1 MASVFGPTQFH
12 LDFLHDQPQI
22 SKDLFQ
28 GSFEWVSSCVRKKIS
43 KSIASTPF
51 DTFELEKCPDCDE
64 LALFSGKCTECG
76 YSENPDYELPN
87 SFYQTRR
94 SKAITQK
101 KSVVQKKINFQYKWM
116 EVYRYEKNNL
126 WQITQI
132 YFRNI
137 KETFCVKISSYI
149 IRPQTISSRFGEE
162 SETVISIL
170 IPAWEISYQKATLKR
185 KKWSLHKT
193 HSQPVYDLVKHF
205 LQDYHAGL
213 QKS

>member
-1 MASVFGPTQFH
+1 MASVSHPTQFH

-22 SKDLFQ
+22 SQDLFPWTIEKVW
-28 GSFEWVSSCVRKKIS
+28 SRVKTWIRNIIS
-43 KSIASTPF
+43 IEKS
-51 DTFELEKCPDCDE
+51 EQVECEKCPDCDE
-64 LALFSGKCTECG
+64 LALFLGKCNECW
-76 YSENPDYELPN
+76 YCENPDYELPN

-94 SKAITQK
+94 SKKITQK
-101 KSVVQKKINFQYKWM
+101 NSVIQKKINFQYKWM
-116 EVYRYEKNNL
+116 EVYRYEKNDL
-126 WQITQI
+126 WQITQL
-132 YFRNI
+132 YFRNS
-137 KETFCVKISSYI
+137 KETFCIKISWYI
-149 IRPQTISSRFGEE
+149 IRPQTISSRFWEE

-205 LQDYHAGL
+205 LQDYHTGL